1 MEMNYLYYPITYENI
16 MRKIFQKTKFV
27 VQVVHQKVL
36 KIVISNEGDNK
47 TIILLF
53 SSKIT

>member
-36 KIVISNEGDNK
+36 KIVISNEDEDDE
-47 TIILLF
+47 
-53 SSKIT
+53 

>member
-27 VQVVHQKVL
+27 VQVVCQKVL
-36 KIVISNEGDNK
+36 KIVISNEGKGDELMK
-47 TIILLF
+47 
-53 SSKIT
+53 